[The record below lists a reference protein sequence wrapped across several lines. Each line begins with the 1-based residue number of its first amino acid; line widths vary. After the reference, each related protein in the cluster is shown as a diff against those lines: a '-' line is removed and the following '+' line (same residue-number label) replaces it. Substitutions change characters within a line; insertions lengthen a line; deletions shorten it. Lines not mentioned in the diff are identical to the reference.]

1 MRILTLIIAFFLV
14 ASAGFSQSQPFF
26 GRMSKPAAP
35 HSGVTL
41 IHPRALA
48 ITASGDSIFTGFRPT
63 ATAAYGYSK
72 DGGNS
77 ILAFAG
83 IAYEHDTY
91 KSATEHWNTDWAIS
105 LQIGTGASN
114 GSVSLANAT
123 TIGLFGSFWN
133 KLLTVG
139 IGYNFSNKNAVA
151 LVGPGVAFH

>member
-1 MRILTLIIAFFLV
+1 MRILTLLLAFSV
-14 ASAGFSQSQPFF
+14 VSSTAFSQSFF
-26 GRMSKPAAP
+26 GRLPRPAKASVSAP
-35 HSGVTL
+35 TFNQRGLTT
-41 IHPRALA
+41 
-48 ITASGDSIFTGFRPT
+48 TAAGDSIFTGFRPT

-91 KSATEHWNTDWAIS
+91 KSKSDHWNTDWAIS

-123 TIGLFGSFWN
+123 TVGLFGSFWN

>member
-1 MRILTLIIAFFLV
+1 MRILTLVLAFSLV
-14 ASAGFSQSQPFF
+14 ASTSFSQSQPFF
-26 GRMSKPAAP
+26 GRMTRPSVKASP
-35 HSGVTL
+35 SGAF
-41 IHPRALA
+41 HPRALVV
-48 ITASGDSIFTGFRPT
+48 TSGGDSVFTGLRPT

-91 KSATEHWNTDWAIS
+91 KSGSDHWNTDWAIS
-105 LQIGTGASN
+105 IQIGTGASN

-123 TIGLFGSFWN
+123 TVGLFGSFFN